1 MPSSVG
7 TYSKPRAA
15 LPTSSHSDA
24 RVALV
29 QNHWQ
34 LSPPSRRVAVTSHES
49 GGETRSSVSRHFA
62 SFQTDPLLWLI
73 VAFGSLATL
82 TVLFGWFQRRV
93 VASRAEHFAWAAIAS
108 GAIANVVD
116 RAARGY
122 VVDFLRLPHWPVFNV
137 ADVCIVAGVLGLLLA
152 RRRGVSRSVERLSG

>member
-1 MPSSVG
+1 MGRRSKSLVLFFVMFLVG
-7 TYSKPRAA
+7 CDHATKLVAERA
-15 LPTSSHSDA
+15 LTEGA
-24 RVALV
+24 RVVTVVPGLLDLRYMR
-29 QNHWQ
+29 NEN
-34 LSPPSRRVAVTSHES
+34 VAFS
-49 GGETRSSVSRHFA
+49 
-62 SFQTDPLLWLI
+62 LLQGVDVPGKAWLI
-73 VAFGSLATL
+73 VAFASIATL
-82 TVLFGWFQRRV
+82 AVLFGWYQRRM

-152 RRRGVSRSVERLSG
+152 RRRDLTHARVSG